1 MHNANDVTIPETLA
15 EAVDPARTALVVYD
29 MQVGILR
36 QLSHG
41 QDVLARVLEL
51 LAVARAADV
60 PTFFMRHMSLPTKLA
75 GAFQLRQAMAWQ
87 RVGTPAEVKPW
98 FLRGSPGFELAPE
111 LGLRDDE
118 AIFDKIGMSAFE
130 GTPLATALRDLGR
143 QSFVICGVATEIG
156 IEPTVRHGADLG
168 LIPVVVR
175 DALGAGHAEA
185 GNRAIAQFEFIG
197 DALLCTVGDL
207 AALWGPARPS

>member
-1 MHNANDVTIPETLA
+1 MSRLSHLTVPRTLA
-15 EAVDPARTALVVYD
+15 EIADPARTALVVYD

-36 QLSHG
+36 QLPHG
-41 QDVLARVLEL
+41 GDVLARVLEL
-51 LAVARAADV
+51 LRFARGADV
-60 PTFFMRHMSLPTKLA
+60 PTFFLRHMSLPLKLA

-87 RVGTPAEVKPW
+87 RVATPAEVKPW
-98 FLRGSPGFELAPE
+98 FLRGSAGFELAAE
-111 LGLRDDE
+111 LAVRDDE

-156 IEPTVRHGADLG
+156 IEPTVRHGSDLG

-185 GNRAIAQFEFIG
+185 GERTLAQFEFMG
-197 DALLCTVGDL
+197 DAVLCNVGDL
-207 AALWGPARPS
+207 AALWGRAPPS

>member
-1 MHNANDVTIPETLA
+1 MSHISVPRTLA
-15 EAVDPARTALVVYD
+15 EIADPKRTALVVYD

-36 QLSHG
+36 QLAHG
-41 QDVLARVLEL
+41 PDVLARVLQL
-51 LAVARAADV
+51 LSAARDAQV
-60 PTFFMRHMSLPTKLA
+60 PTFFMRHMSLPTNLA

-87 RVGTPAEVKPW
+87 RVATPEEVKPW
-98 FLRGSPGFELAPE
+98 FLRGSPAFELAPE
-111 LGLRDDE
+111 LAVRDDE

-156 IEPTVRHGADLG
+156 IEPTVRHGSDLG
-168 LIPVVVR
+168 LIPVVAR

-185 GNRAIAQFEFIG
+185 GERTLAQFEFMG
-197 DALLCTVGDL
+197 DAVLCHIGDL
-207 AALWGPARPS
+207 AALWRSDGTAR